1 MLVVMK
7 FGGTAVES
15 GERIRHI
22 SNLALNF
29 QQKMGFDVI
38 LVTSAVR
45 GMTDEILAVA
55 ESVRRG
61 DKASVDHFV
70 KRIKRVHLSLIEF
83 SIFDEWKKNE
93 AENTVSD
100 CWLIEN
106 VLNGM
111 LPMKE
116 VTPKMLDYLLSFG
129 KGFQPLLC
137 PSRLRI
143 LEEVPNF

>member
-1 MLVVMK
+1 MQVVMK

-22 SNLALNF
+22 ANLALNY
-29 QQKMGFDVI
+29 QQKRGFDVI

-61 DKASVDHFV
+61 DSAKVNQFV
-70 KRIKRVHLSLIEF
+70 ERIKRVHLSLIDF
-83 SIFDEWKKNE
+83 SIFDEAKRKE
-93 AENTVSD
+93 AKNTVCELVELVD
-100 CWLIEN
+100 N
-106 VLNGM
+106 VLHGM

-129 KGFQPLLC
+129 ER
-137 PSRLRI
+137 PSTFIVSVAIRDLSLI
-143 LEEVPNF
+143 HI